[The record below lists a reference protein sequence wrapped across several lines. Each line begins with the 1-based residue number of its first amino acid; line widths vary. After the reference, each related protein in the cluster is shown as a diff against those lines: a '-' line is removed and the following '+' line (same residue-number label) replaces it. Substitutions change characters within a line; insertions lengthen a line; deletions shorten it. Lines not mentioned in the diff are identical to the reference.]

1 MDINFKITGSELIE
15 YDALNHAKIFPV
27 LLFLSVVIST
37 LGNKLMAKKMK
48 NIPQAKLEKYISVIR
63 QYMEKIT

>member
-37 LGNKLMAKKMK
+37 LGNKLMAKK
-48 NIPQAKLEKYISVIR
+48 
-63 QYMEKIT
+63 